1 MNTPRSAPL
10 QAAEV
15 FRGTFSLK
23 KKTAPLGAV
32 FLFEWWASPESNR
45 APTDYAYH
53 FSFRC
58 PFRVRGLDCLL
69 PLRLA
74 RTVSTPSLRSLKAWL
89 GITTQTQR
97 LPRI

>member
-1 MNTPRSAPL
+1 MPL
-10 QAAEV
+10 
-15 FRGTFSLK
+15 FSLK
-23 KKTAPLGAV
+23 RKNRTIGAV
-32 FLFEWWASPESNR
+32 YSFEWWASPESNR

-58 PFRVRGLDCLL
+58 PFRVCGLDCLL

-74 RTVSTPSLRSLKAWL
+74 RTVSTPSLSSLKAWL
-89 GITTQTQR
+89 GITTPKQR